1 KGGRVNPTLTIK
13 VLKMQ
18 AQTIASY
25 ALGSAFYSALVVFL
39 FHSFIVQHT
48 AFFQQYLTILPKA
61 LLQAFNISG
70 PNIFPFGG
78 FLVAEYLSCIWVV
91 IVAAFIISFTS
102 GAIAREVEQGTIEL
116 VLAYPVGRMRFFLSK
131 VVVLVLD
138 LRATVAATVGLN

>member
-1 KGGRVNPTLTIK
+1 PTRVRPHPGATGRGPGWPPGPGRHPSPGQDPGRLRRYRPDLQRARPRGRVPPLLQGGAARKGGRVNPTLTIK

-61 LLQAFNISG
+61 L
-70 PNIFPFGG
+70 
-78 FLVAEYLSCIWVV
+78 
-91 IVAAFIISFTS
+91 
-102 GAIAREVEQGTIEL
+102 
-116 VLAYPVGRMRFFLSK
+116 
-131 VVVLVLD
+131 
-138 LRATVAATVGLN
+138 